1 MIPCE
6 KKKKKMSNKIFSF
19 EVIHIYYIFIYYI
32 YCIYNHYYLL
42 YFYYIYIYIIT
53 YIYRRCFVNLVLF
66 DIFVTLEIQTIMWEE
81 SCHQWNYHDFS
92 TRGFLKVNIS
102 LTFIWN
108 AFFISCDNAMI
119 EICHCYW
126 KIVDEHENS
135 RKVTLKGEKHE
146 SQYSPF

>member
-53 YIYRRCFVNLVLF
+53 YIYRGCFVNLVLF
-66 DIFVTLEIQTIMWEE
+66 DIFVTFADTN
-81 SCHQWNYHDFS
+81 NYV
-92 TRGFLKVNIS
+92 R
-102 LTFIWN
+102 
-108 AFFISCDNAMI
+108 
-119 EICHCYW
+119 
-126 KIVDEHENS
+126 
-135 RKVTLKGEKHE
+135 RKLLSVKL
-146 SQYSPF
+146 S